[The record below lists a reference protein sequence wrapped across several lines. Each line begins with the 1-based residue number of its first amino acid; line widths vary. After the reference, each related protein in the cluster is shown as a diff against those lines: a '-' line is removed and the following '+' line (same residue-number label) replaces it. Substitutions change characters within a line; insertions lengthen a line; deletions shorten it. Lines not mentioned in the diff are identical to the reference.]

1 MFTRMIIIMPYLGDK
16 IRLGIN
22 SRLVS
27 FDTMAVNLATTHIE
41 GFTVIIC
48 SNVAKYIIFTLKQ
61 LAP

>member
-1 MFTRMIIIMPYLGDK
+1 MPYLGDK